1 MSAAAPSI
9 DLKRKYTY
17 AEWYE
22 IIQTSE
28 TKYDFVD
35 GYLVDIRAMAG
46 GTLEHAGI
54 SGNVYALLHNA
65 LQGKPCRPFNSD
77 LAVRAK
83 HMARYHY
90 PDISVFCSP
99 PEFEADDPKK
109 MVALNPTLI
118 IEVLSESTQR
128 YDRSVKFREYLE
140 MTSIKEYVLV
150 SQDEPLIEFFTRRDD
165 GTWLFQFCV
174 GLEATAKLSSVG
186 VDLPL
191 KQVFA
196 GITFPDSTAVAKA

>member
-1 MSAAAPSI
+1 MSAAAPVI

-46 GTLEHAGI
+46 GTLEHAGVA
-54 SGNVYALLHNA
+54 GNVFGTLFGR
-65 LQGKPCRPFNSD
+65 LQNKPCRPFNSD
-77 LAVRAK
+77 LAIRAK

-99 PEFEADDPKK
+99 PEFEADDPRK
-109 MVALNPTLI
+109 MVALNPTVI
-118 IEVLSESTQR
+118 IEVLSDSTEGH
-128 YDRSVKFREYLE
+128 DRGEKFRDYIEINSLR
-140 MTSIKEYVLV
+140 EYVLV
-150 SQDEPLIEFFTRRDD
+150 SQKQALVESFTRRDD
-165 GTWLFQFCV
+165 GTWLFQFWT

-191 KQVFA
+191 NQVFA
-196 GITFPDSTAVAKA
+196 GITFPDNTPAAKA